1 MRSLERSLEE
11 SDLIEGVMKLQ
22 KWNAGQLAVYGAF
35 GGLAVGIIRA
45 WPIMIQEGI
54 TGSLVYL
61 VGSAFG
67 GAALVALVSG
77 IRNLFVR

>member
-1 MRSLERSLEE
+1 
-11 SDLIEGVMKLQ
+11 MKPQ
-22 KWNAGQLAVYGAF
+22 KWDTGRLAIYGVF
-35 GGLAVGIIRA
+35 GGLAFGIVGA

-61 VGSAFG
+61 VGSALG